1 MRTIASR
8 AEIHKRIKGAPHWRV
23 TIRPSLFDAQL
34 IPSLPDCWK
43 IVEPCA
49 VSLRGWDYP
58 HVDRSARANVEE
70 GIASW
75 CDFMDHH
82 EYWRFFQSGQFAHV
96 FSFREDGRK
105 DAMPTAL
112 SKTVVEVPMGEEPSG
127 CLDVVETLFRLTEI
141 YEFASRLSQ
150 KMSLQGSI
158 SISVE
163 LLQVKSRILT
173 VLDFRRAW
181 WGYYPSEEDNLKHT
195 KEVPVAELI
204 GNSPELALD
213 AAIWVF
219 HRFQWNDPNRTVLQN
234 DQQKLLTRT
243 LR

>member
-1 MRTIASR
+1 LAATADIRR
-8 AEIHKRIKGAPHWRV
+8 HAPPSGP
-23 TIRPSLFDAQL
+23 RPLTYDGK
-34 IPSLPDCWK
+34 PDLSGVWWSP
-43 IVEPCA
+43 ET
-49 VSLRGWDYP
+49 
-58 HVDRSARANVEE
+58 VDPGKPE
-70 GIASW
+70 
-75 CDFMDHH
+75 FL
-82 EYWRFFQSGQFAHV
+82 
-96 FSFREDGRK
+96 
-105 DAMPTAL
+105 PTAIAITKQRHESNGKDSPQAQCL
-112 SKTVVEVPMGEEPSG
+112 PTGPLRS
-127 CLDVVETLFRLTEI
+127 LDVIETLFRLTEI

-173 VLDFRRAW
+173 ALEFHRAW
-181 WGYYPSEEDNLKHT
+181 WGYYPSAEDNLRHI

-204 GNSPELALD
+204 GDSAQLALD

-219 HRFQWNDPNRTVLQN
+219 HRFQWNDPNQTVLQN